1 MEHFIVARKRPEQRV
16 TRPDPTSTILP
27 SMSNSPLVIIT
38 GRPCTGKTTLGR
50 ELARRTNLPFISRDD
65 LKESL
70 FDSLG
75 WDDRDWS
82 KKLGVAS
89 FHLLYRVIESILR
102 TGQSIIV
109 ETNFSPEFDTG
120 RFLALKQEYGFYP
133 IQILCRTDREVLFE
147 RFKTRSESGE
157 RHPGHVDNATLVE
170 FRDSLEGDKHGSLDI
185 GGTLLEVDTTD
196 FDSISFDSLLD
207 VIRNQQKSQT

>member
-1 MEHFIVARKRPEQRV
+1 MTNHLASRSRIHLGRSHMELLDGTLHRCEKAAGAACNSPGSHIH
-16 TRPDPTSTILP
+16 DPTFHVKFSTGH
-27 SMSNSPLVIIT
+27 NHGSPLH
-38 GRPCTGKTTLGR
+38 GQTTLGR
-50 ELARRTNLPFISRDD
+50 ELDRRTNLPFISRDD

-147 RFKTRSESGE
+147 KIQNKVR
-157 RHPGHVDNATLVE
+157 
-170 FRDSLEGDKHGSLDI
+170 I
-185 GGTLLEVDTTD
+185 G
-196 FDSISFDSLLD
+196 
-207 VIRNQQKSQT
+207 